1 MFILS
6 SMSSSLEFWS
16 VNHNSVYENS
26 ELKLLKI
33 WNSWVKYVILDQIVI
48 LEICNTWFLNI
59 ADNCF

>member
-16 VNHNSVYENS
+16 VNHTSVYENS

>member
-16 VNHNSVYENS
+16 VNHTSVYENS
-26 ELKLLKI
+26 ELILLEI

-48 LEICNTWFLNI
+48 LEICNTWFFNI

>member
-16 VNHNSVYENS
+16 VNHTSVYENS

-48 LEICNTWFLNI
+48 LEICNAWFLNI